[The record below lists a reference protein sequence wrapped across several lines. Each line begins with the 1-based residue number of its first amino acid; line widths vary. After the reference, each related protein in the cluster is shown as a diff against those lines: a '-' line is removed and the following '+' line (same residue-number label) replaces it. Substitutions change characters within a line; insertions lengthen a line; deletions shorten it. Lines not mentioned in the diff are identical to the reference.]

1 MRGFLH
7 LPQTEYIHMTITD
20 LLKAG
25 FEYYQQGNLDAAE
38 KNFRRVILGDSSNIH
53 GLNLLGMICVNTG
66 RHEEAVRLITQA
78 LKINPADAQAQ
89 GNLGLA
95 YQHMGNLKLAESCF
109 RKSIEIGGK
118 NRTIFISLGN
128 ILRESGRA
136 SEAVQVYESTLKVDG
151 NYPECW
157 TNLSQALVELGEFER
172 AFQAVSRALQIDSS
186 LAEAHNQMGEVY
198 RKTFKYDLAISA
210 YKKSLELCPTLYE
223 SMLGLA
229 TVYRESEDVDSSLEV
244 LNRLIELE
252 PRHAKAHAALGILK
266 EQVGD
271 TVAAADCF
279 KKSIELAPDAVSP
292 LYHLSQIKG
301 RIMIEEE
308 ILAMERLQKVTDLS
322 SRDKSNVHFGLG
334 VAYDQQGQTDK
345 AFKAWLIAN
354 QGKAERYPYDLD
366 KRTSH
371 QASTISYSKALSA
384 RLIESPAEDIRQL
397 VFIVGMP
404 RSGTSLTDQIL
415 ASNTEV
421 SSLGEVG
428 YGDEMGA
435 QVKELTGKHYPQGL
449 SGLSQEDI
457 SLLRANF
464 LEKISPRHSAAPV
477 LIDKTPM
484 NFQYLGLLAEVFPSA
499 KFIHCSRNPMYNCF
513 SIFKLAFADDQDY
526 AHDLKSLGDHYRLYK
541 GLMDQWKEMYPQRIL
556 DVRYEDTVS
565 DIQEQC
571 VRLVEFLDLDFEP
584 EMLEFYSTKRLVR
597 TLSASQV
604 RKPIYKSSVQAWK
617 KYEQHLQPL
626 VEALRSTHVIT
637 GE

>member
-1 MRGFLH
+1 
-7 LPQTEYIHMTITD
+7 
-20 LLKAG
+20 
-25 FEYYQQGNLDAAE
+25 
-38 KNFRRVILGDSSNIH
+38 
-53 GLNLLGMICVNTG
+53 
-66 RHEEAVRLITQA
+66 
-78 LKINPADAQAQ
+78 
-89 GNLGLA
+89 
-95 YQHMGNLKLAESCF
+95 
-109 RKSIEIGGK
+109 
-118 NRTIFISLGN
+118 
-128 ILRESGRA
+128 
-136 SEAVQVYESTLKVDG
+136 
-151 NYPECW
+151 
-157 TNLSQALVELGEFER
+157 
-172 AFQAVSRALQIDSS
+172 
-186 LAEAHNQMGEVY
+186 MGEVY

-271 TVAAADCF
+271 IVAAADCF

-345 AFKAWLIAN
+345 AFAAWLIAN
-354 QGKAERYPYDLD
+354 QSKAERHPYDLN
-366 KRTSH
+366 KRTGYRDSSI
-371 QASTISYSKALSA
+371 AYSKALIG
-384 RLIESPAEDIRQL
+384 RFTGSPAEDTRQL
-397 VFIVGMP
+397 VFIVGMQ

-415 ASNTEV
+415 ASNTKV

-428 YGDEMGA
+428 YADEMA
-435 QVKELTGKHYPQGL
+435 VQVKELTGKHYPQGL

-457 SLLRANF
+457 NLLRANF
-464 LEKISPRHSAAPV
+464 LGKISQSHWDIPV

-499 KFIHCSRNPMYNCF
+499 KFIHCSRNPMDNCF

-565 DIQEQC
+565 NIQQQC
-571 VRLVEFLDLDFEP
+571 VRLVEFLDLDLEP

-597 TLSASQV
+597 TPSASQV

-626 VEALRSTHVIT
+626 VEAL
-637 GE
+637 GDDLAL

>member
-1 MRGFLH
+1 
-7 LPQTEYIHMTITD
+7 MTITD

-25 FEYYQQGNLDAAE
+25 LECYQQGNLDAAE

-53 GLNLLGMICVNTG
+53 GLNLLGMVCVNTG
-66 RHEEAVRLITQA
+66 RHEEAVKLITQA

-95 YQHMGNLKLAESCF
+95 YQHMGNVKLAESCF

-118 NRTIFISLGN
+118 TRTIFISLGN

-157 TNLSQALVELGEFER
+157 TNLSQALVEIGEFER

-229 TVYRESEDVDSSLEV
+229 TVYRESEDVGASLEI
-244 LNRLIELE
+244 LNRLIGVE

-308 ILAMERLQKVTDLS
+308 ILALERLQKVTDLS
-322 SRDKSNVHFGLG
+322 SRDKSNAHFGLG

-345 AFKAWLIAN
+345 AFKAWLIGN
-354 QGKAERYPYDLD
+354 QSKAERYPYDLD
-366 KRTSH
+366 KRTGH
-371 QASTISYSKALSA
+371 RDSTIAYSKALTG
-384 RLIESPAEDIRQL
+384 RFTVSPAENIRQL
-397 VFIVGMP
+397 VFIVGIQ

-415 ASNTEV
+415 VSNTKV

-428 YGDEMGA
+428 YADEMAA

-464 LEKISPRHSAAPV
+464 LEKISPMHSAAPV

-499 KFIHCSRNPMYNCF
+499 KFIHCSRNPMDNCF

-526 AHDLKSLGDHYRLYK
+526 AHGLKSLGDHYRLYK

-571 VRLVEFLDLDFEP
+571 VRLVGFLGLDFEP

-597 TLSASQV
+597 TPSASQV
-604 RKPIYKSSVQAWK
+604 RKPIYQSSVQAWK
-617 KYEQHLQPL
+617 TYEQHLQPL
-626 VEALRSTHVIT
+626 VEALGDDLTP
-637 GE
+637 